1 MRSVGWTPPD
11 WIKRAHELRKLIGSE
26 WYTRYGVEVAAEW
39 LGHADLKTTRDY
51 YAALMRHPDPIEPDD
66 MEV

>member
-1 MRSVGWTPPD
+1 MRGVGWSSHKWP
-11 WIKRAHELRKLIGSE
+11 KAAHELRKLIGSE

-51 YAALMRHPDPIEPDD
+51 YAALMRHPDPIDPDD